1 MDDAVD
7 TKDGT
12 NRITYGDL
20 IAHPEMKEGVA
31 QMSRADR
38 AALFREFIARNRLD
52 DKNFFAATPN
62 NWGWHLLDPARRE
75 CVALAPKDLHDFN
88 RLAVDMLGVGIIEVI
103 GAVPG
108 VIEPSDFTT
117 GQLRA
122 MCALNPELMNE
133 SARSKYPVLQEI
145 AGMPKIDV
153 MDAFLTPRALDVEAA
168 IARLPAAE
176 GGEIAALEEWA
187 AEKEAA
193 LDAAA
198 VSTPDLWGDYVAV
211 HDARGGLCETTGKEL
226 SRFITPEQFDSI
238 VGDDAD
244 ALDLVSGATGVRSEY
259 APFSMEQVASAIAT
273 GDESVIE
280 TMNAYAA
287 AMCSHDGSATPR
299 FHEVPFTPG
308 MYSAKR
314 LSNMLEWRP
323 ERLGID
329 QMRKW
334 PALREAAPKFSM
346 KAREF
351 IMADWLRDVGTK
363 VDAIASGRPGPAC
376 WGSQICFTETGY
388 ALTCEEF
395 DAIVPPEHQ
404 QLYLAAE
411 SVTSRHAR
419 QQVIR
424 DADDPAALAKA
435 VGGPKAAPAFLR
447 TVIEPTSYSESE
459 LEDVVTLR
467 PDLADAESRAAYPEL
482 DRAARAVES
491 REARLAGTREAARGN
506 AVPER
511 SYGSLR
517 TLRPDRGDR

>member
-12 NRITYGDL
+12 NRITYRDL
-20 IAHPEMKEGVA
+20 IAHPEMKAGVA
-31 QMSRADR
+31 DMSPAAR
-38 AALFREFIARNRLD
+38 AALFREFITENKID

-62 NWGWHLLDPARRE
+62 NWGWHLLDPDRRE
-75 CVALAPKDLHDFN
+75 CVALSPKDLHDFN
-88 RLAVDMLGVGIIEVI
+88 RLAFDKLGVGIIEVI

-108 VIEPSDFTT
+108 VIEPADFTT

-122 MCALNPELMNE
+122 MCELNPELMNE
-133 SARSKYPVLQEI
+133 PARSRYPVLQEI

-153 MDAFLTPRALDVEAA
+153 MDAFLTTRGLDVEAA

-211 HDARGGLCETTGKEL
+211 HDARGGLCEITGKEL

-244 ALDLVSGATGVRSEY
+244 ALDLVSGATGIRSEY

-273 GDESVIE
+273 GDQSVIE

-299 FHEVPFTPG
+299 FHEVPFTPD

-447 TVIEPTSYSESE
+447 TVIEPTSYSESD
-459 LEDVVTLR
+459 LEDVVALR

-482 DRAARAVES
+482 DRAVRAVES
-491 REARLAGTREAARGN
+491 REARPAGTREAARGS